1 MTDGEILDDIIKDS
15 SQIITIDLQK
25 EDKIKWELLVSAANQ
40 TKEELNSLIEIS
52 RDNLFA
58 KSYEAGLLPTEAS
71 KFFKVEV
78 AKTRLRYSIIHK
90 IFQKKFD
97 DFMNHNQE
105 RKALYVAVVD
115 KQLFV
120 YELDLEELYKKVGAA
135 GTISG
140 RNMSRLLK
148 KSDKNFKLINDK
160 NNKTLFS
167 EDRLKASNAA
177 WAGTYERLNRFA
189 TVNNFNFSSLKNGLL
204 MWQIKTGQ
212 WQIFQVTNF
221 GDIKEAYVASLFDK
235 KDKLGT
241 NIGTAPYY
249 SHSLIENF
257 AINYIAEV
265 DTMGALLNEDVTT
278 DFIDYAVKSSGFSL
292 PNLKQYESA
301 IDLILE
307 ESQRGVDIDYNNI
320 RNKIIEQFGKSYK
333 RNKILGAVDDYKNK
347 TKDELLKEM
356 GILK

>member
-15 SQIITIDLQK
+15 SQIIATDLQK
-25 EDKIKWELLVSAANQ
+25 EDKTKWELLVRAANQ

-58 KSYEAGLLPTEAS
+58 KSQEAGLLPTEAN

-97 DFMNHNQE
+97 DFMNHSQE

-140 RNMSRLLK
+140 RSMSHLLK
-148 KSDKNFKLINDK
+148 KSDKNFKLIN
-160 NNKTLFS
+160 NKSLFS
-167 EDRLKASNAA
+167 EGRLKASNAA

-235 KDKLGT
+235 ENRLGT
-241 NIGTAPYY
+241 NIGTPPYY

-265 DTMGALLNEDVTT
+265 DNMGALLNEDVTT

-307 ESQRGVDIDYNNI
+307 ESQRGVNIDYNNI
-320 RNKIIEQFGKSYK
+320 RNKIIEQFGKSHY
-333 RNKILGAVDDYKNK
+333 RNKILGTIDDYKNK
-347 TKDELLKEM
+347 TKDELLKEI